1 MSRPIACLFA
11 TAGLAVLT
19 VNTGNNLTE
28 INRVTFAWD
37 TTGVIIA
44 LAATSAL
51 LSFFFGRIW
60 RLSTVAGL
68 AALLIIGG
76 CMTTS
81 VLLTTDR
88 IGAVEEEGKDAGR
101 DRNGRIKRLDQDIA
115 RLSEKADAQ
124 RPVAARECRSY
135 REGSSDP
142 KRWPI
147 CLTARALMADYET
160 KLERARAER
169 KALGETRD
177 TRRHSEKVLG
187 WAFGP
192 RAGHTVAM
200 TRPVLVAL
208 LLEFGTSLLL
218 TVAGL
223 FAPSGRRPEPV
234 VIDGGRMIDIT
245 PSVVDPALVA
255 VLTDARRRQ
264 RALTNDDVAEALGVH
279 KSVASLRVSRLVTA
293 GLVRRDRI
301 GRQVAITLAN

>member
-60 RLSTVAGL
+60 RLSRAAGL

-101 DRNGRIKRLDQDIA
+101 DRNGRIRRLDQDIA

-124 RPVAARECRSY
+124 RPVAARECRGY
-135 REGSSDP
+135 RDGSSDP

-160 KLERARAER
+160 T
-169 KALGETRD
+169 LGETRD

-192 RAGHTVAM
+192 RAGHTIAM

-223 FAPSGRRPEPV
+223 FAPRGRRPEPV
-234 VIDGGRMIDIT
+234 VIDEGRMIDIT
-245 PSVVDPALVA
+245 PSVMDPALVA